1 MVADNVGKNVAG
13 HENVEERTNERKNE
27 KGRTTVVHRV
37 FSTFMHGVTARDD
50 KSGHRRL
57 FPYGTGKERERKKE
71 KKRKEKKKQCFPLVK
86 ICFKRQL

>member
-57 FPYGTGKERERKKE
+57 FCMAREKKE
-71 KKRKEKKKQCFPLVK
+71 KEKKEEEKTMFPSG
-86 ICFKRQL
+86 